1 MTSTIN
7 DSQKSGEFRQ
17 LSSDLSQKS
26 SEPTKKSPE
35 KKSRAKAPVKTKKS
49 AMIVDL
55 ISSSENEEIAEKEN
69 RDILTKTTSKNRPRR
84 GNVEKAGPSG
94 IKKKKSP
101 VKKSAKR
108 RFCHDT
114 SSDEDYGEP
123 RAKSTQLHTRFRK
136 LKINKTF
143 LRLKLERSYLYI
155 GF

>member
-7 DSQKSGEFRQ
+7 DSQKSDEFRQ

-35 KKSRAKAPVKTKKS
+35 KKSRAKASVKTKKS

-69 RDILTKTTSKNRPRR
+69 RDILTKTTSKNRLRR
-84 GNVEKAGPSG
+84 ENVEKAGPSG

-101 VKKSAKR
+101 AKKSAKR

-143 LRLKLERSYLYI
+143 L
-155 GF
+155 